1 MKLKVSDMISQR
13 EEMSDTSMLFDP
25 VYGNMMKVGQ
35 VQEKVVS
42 GGKRKNKRGGAI
54 IIDPTNIPKP
64 AGTNAKLK

>member
-1 MKLKVSDMISQR
+1 
-13 EEMSDTSMLFDP
+13 MSDPSMLFDP

-42 GGKRKNKRGGAI
+42 SGKRKNKRGGAI